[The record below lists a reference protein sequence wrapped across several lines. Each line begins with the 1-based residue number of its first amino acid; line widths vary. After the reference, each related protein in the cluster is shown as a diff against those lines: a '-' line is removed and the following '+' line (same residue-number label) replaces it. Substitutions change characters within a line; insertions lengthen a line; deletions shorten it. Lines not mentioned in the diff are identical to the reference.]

1 MTRTVWS
8 VFFGEKLPE
17 GQLAGHGLPAGI
29 VTVPKP
35 IPPGEHSK
43 AAPGTLVL
51 VFVFL
56 AAFIAYYFINWKLL
70 SVVWRIG

>member
-1 MTRTVWS
+1 
-8 VFFGEKLPE
+8 
-17 GQLAGHGLPAGI
+17 
-29 VTVPKP
+29 
-35 IPPGEHSK
+35 
-43 AAPGTLVL
+43 